1 MAEVQVKYPSQI
13 DNDTS
18 LLDVR
23 DRKETFLSTGINP
36 TTLTIPVV
44 STVGFPDVGY
54 ISIDEEII
62 KYDSKT
68 LTQFNA
74 STRGAQGTSIAS
86 HDSGMNVFLNVIA
99 IHHNILKTAV
109 IVIETE
115 LGTEVKGTY
124 ANLRDRLEAIVK
136 DFIVDED
143 VSSQID
149 GIKTDYVVTYPY
161 YSGTLKVWVNG
172 IKEGDITEVNP
183 TTFRAS
189 LPLLEVGDELEVE
202 YIRQP

>member
-1 MAEVQVKYPSQI
+1 MAEVQVKYPNQI

-23 DRKETFLSTGINP
+23 DRKETVLSILIDA
-36 TTLTIPVV
+36 TTLIIPA
-44 STVGFPDVGY
+44 STTGFPDIGY
-54 ISIDEEII
+54 ISIEDEII

-68 LTQFNA
+68 PTQFNA
-74 STRGAQGTSIAS
+74 STRGAQGTTAAI
-86 HDSGMNVFLNVIA
+86 HEVDLPVYLNVIA
-99 IHHNILKTAV
+99 VHHNILKTA
-109 IVIETE
+109 IISIEGE
-115 LGTEVKGTY
+115 LGTNVKGVYTD
-124 ANLRDRLEAIVK
+124 LKERLEVIVR

-149 GIKTDYVVTYPY
+149 GIKTDYVLAHPY
-161 YSGTLKVWVNG
+161 YSGTLKVWLNG
-172 IKEGDITEVNP
+172 IKEGDIIEVNS
-183 TTFRAS
+183 TTFRVS